1 MPESVDGAFKAGT
14 SAAKNREQMAKFFIH
29 ILRPRHGVHDFRSQY
44 LPIALFESVDI
55 RFKRAFRHAELTR
68 NFDKAHSAV
77 FARQKPFHDLEPVRP
92 ALGRI
97 LIPES
102 GAHQLQ

>member
-29 ILRPRHGVHDFRSQY
+29 ILRPRHGVRDFRSQY

-68 NFDKAHSAV
+68 NFDIAHSDL
-77 FARQKPFHDLEPVRP
+77 FARQKLFCYLETVRP

-97 LIPES
+97 LPPES
-102 GAHQLQ
+102 GARLIQ